1 MNEALDAI
9 KGAQD
14 TSFKSIKSEAE
25 FYQNLEDN
33 CIPANIL
40 EMDYTSYQD
49 FLEARR
55 AKMTELIR
63 KYYYSL

>member
-1 MNEALDAI
+1 MKRWMQLGGVE
-9 KGAQD
+9 D
-14 TSFKSIKSEAE
+14 TSFKAIKSEAE

-33 CIPANIL
+33 CIPVEIL
-40 EMDYTSYQD
+40 EMDHTNYQD
-49 FLEARR
+49 FLDARR